1 MVPEVVRN
9 IIRKKIRKEMLAI
22 MDAFQPPPQAAQ
34 AGEEELLYFWAL
46 GDLHYY
52 NNVLWQVEH
61 TPRMLQMFQ
70 DLRQLWGHEGEPAFC
85 VSPGDLVELAD
96 PENYQLARQQ
106 LSLNLGTIPFY
117 PGLGNHELLTTSQE
131 SEAELLEDFAIFW
144 EKPPRYY
151 WVEGEVL
158 CVMLDVV
165 GYGAP
170 VLSPES
176 LAFLET
182 ALAKH
187 PRHIAIIFAHCPLY
201 GTVLDRDQAR
211 DLDYDSLEP
220 FFYLENSQEVRA
232 LLARHSNACLYI
244 SGHTHSGWQAPNLVM
259 TEVLGGHSLTH
270 VNLLSPWYTGKHH
283 GPEWLDGGEALRYRP
298 DEPDLIVSL
307 AVRVS
312 REGIHLRLRDHR
324 AGSWLAGWNVPVK

>member
-1 MVPEVVRN
+1 
-9 IIRKKIRKEMLAI
+9 
-22 MDAFQPPPQAAQ
+22 MDELQPSKLAQ
-34 AGEEELLYFWAL
+34 AGEELLYFWAL

-52 NNVLWQVEH
+52 NHVLWQSEH
-61 TPRMLQMFQ
+61 TPRMQQMFQ
-70 DLRQLWGHEGEPAFC
+70 DLRQLWAREGAPAFC
-85 VSPGDLVELAD
+85 VSPGDLIELAD

-106 LSLNLGTIPFY
+106 LSLNLGAVPFY
-117 PGLGNHELLTTSQE
+117 PGLGNHELLASSQE

-176 LAFLET
+176 LTFLET

-187 PRHIAIIFAHCPLY
+187 PGHIALLFAHCPLY
-201 GTVLDRDQAR
+201 GTVLDRDPAR

-232 LLARHSNACLYI
+232 LLARYPNACLYI
-244 SGHTHSGWQAPNLVM
+244 SGHTHSGWQAPNLVF
-259 TEVLGGHSLTH
+259 TETLGGHPVTH
-270 VNLLSPWYTGKHH
+270 VNLLSPWYTGRHH
-283 GPEWLDGGEALRYRP
+283 GIEWLNNGEACRYRP
-298 DEPDLIVSL
+298 DQPDVLVSL

-312 REGIHLRLRDHR
+312 RERIDLRLRDHR
-324 AGSWLAGWNVPVK
+324 AGNWLASWSVPIIAAS